1 MFGLANVRVCLIQ
14 LDFSVNRLYYN
25 RNLELINVVQ
35 NFYGRFQHESCSRG
49 ISQGEKKRE
58 LLIFI
63 TADTGRSKLRQIYE
77 RAN

>member
-49 ISQGEKKRE
+49 ISQVKKKGA
-58 LLIFI
+58 FNFYNS
-63 TADTGRSKLRQIYE
+63 GYGQIE
-77 RAN
+77 IETNL

>member
-14 LDFSVNRLYYN
+14 LDVSVNSLNYN
-25 RNLELINVVQ
+25 RNLVLINVVQ